1 MSLAAA
7 VLLLATFVVHC
18 LRAGNPLV
26 DPALF
31 RLRNFTGAALVMAP
45 FSITFGAMLL
55 SLVLWEQGT
64 WGWSALATGLAI
76 APGPL
81 LVPITAML
89 VAGRLIQRLGAASVI
104 VLGLAF
110 FGGGCAWWALAVKLE
125 PNLVAAMGG
134 IALTGIGVGLT
145 MPTVMGTAAASLPP
159 SSFATGSG
167 VVNMIRQTGMAIGV
181 AGLVALVGAAGT
193 SSERLAAFQAAWWLM
208 AAVAAIGLLPTL
220 LIRPRR

>member
-1 MSLAAA
+1 
-7 VLLLATFVVHC
+7 
-18 LRAGNPLV
+18 
-26 DPALF
+26 
-31 RLRNFTGAALVMAP
+31 MAP

-55 SLVLWEQGT
+55 SLVLWEQGV

-81 LVPITAML
+81 LVPVTAML

-104 VLGLAF
+104 VLGLGF
-110 FGGGCAWWALAVKLE
+110 FGGGCVWWVLAVKLE
-125 PNLVAAMGG
+125 PDLVAAIGG

-145 MPTVMGTAAASLPP
+145 MPTLMGTAAASLPP

-181 AGLVALVGAAGT
+181 AVLVALVGAAGT
-193 SSERLAAFQAAWWLM
+193 PSERLAAFQAVWWIM
-208 AAVAAIGLLPTL
+208 AAVAAVGLIPTI
-220 LIRPRR
+220 LIRPKR